1 MKLNNNTKHIPVL
14 LDAVIN
20 AAGDVRG
27 KYVVDATFG
36 AGGYTRAFLDAGASV
51 VAFDR
56 DPNVAADAEKIKS
69 EFGNQ
74 FEFISRPFSSS
85 T

>member
-1 MKLNNNTKHIPVL
+1 MKHIPVL
-14 LDAVIN
+14 LDAVLHEL
-20 AAGDVRG
+20 GDLTG
-27 KYVVDATFG
+27 KTVLDATFG

-56 DPNVAADAEKIKS
+56 DPGVLDDVQDILQKYI
-69 EFGNQ
+69 FL
-74 FEFISRPFSSS
+74 SSKG